1 MPAIFLGIEIILY
14 MCYNILYIFRDWRKY
29 EEKKVYT
36 MNIII
41 VGGGTVGSAICT
53 QLARED
59 HDITVV
65 DENAEALAILADS
78 CDVFGVAGNGAE
90 VEVLRKAHAE
100 KADLLIAVSA
110 KDETNLLCCAVARKL
125 GTKHTVARVRNPEYS
140 ELTQLLQSD
149 MNLSFT
155 INPELAV
162 ANEIYRLLRFPS
174 AAKINTFCR
183 GKVELAEIVIDESS
197 PFCGVTLN
205 DLRRKLNI
213 KFLVCGV
220 LRAGVAH
227 IPSGHFSI
235 EAGDTV
241 CVTAPEK
248 EITNLFKAMG
258 VYKTPIKNVLI
269 AGGGRTTY
277 YLLSLLKNAKIDA
290 SVIDKDEDVCHDLA
304 AKYSCTVICDDSSRQ
319 EALLEAGI
327 KKADAFLALSGI
339 DEENAIISMYAK
351 AIDLDKVITMISRM
365 SYMDF
370 FKKAGLESIVSPRSA
385 TVSDIVRYVRSMTS
399 GGASSGIESLHKI
412 LGDGVEALEFSIK
425 NTIEGVTDIPLK
437 QLKPRAGVLIACIVR
452 GNEVIIPSGDDVISK
467 SDTVIVVTTG
477 NRTESIKDIIA

>member
-1 MPAIFLGIEIILY
+1 
-14 MCYNILYIFRDWRKY
+14 
-29 EEKKVYT
+29 

-41 VGGGTVGSAICT
+41 VGGGTVGSAICS

-65 DENAEALAILADS
+65 DENATALSEIADS
-78 CDVFGVAGNGAE
+78 CDVFGVVGNGAE
-90 VEVLRKAHAE
+90 ISVLRKARAD

-110 KDETNLLCCAVARKL
+110 KDETNILCCAAARKL

-140 ELTQLLQSD
+140 ELMQLLQSD

-155 INPELAV
+155 INPELAA

-183 GKVELAEIVIDESS
+183 GKVELAEFIIEESS
-197 PFCGVTLN
+197 PFCGITLN
-205 DLRRKLNI
+205 ELRRKLNI

-220 LRAGVAH
+220 LRRGQAH
-227 IPSGHFSI
+227 IPSGHFSL
-235 EAGDTV
+235 EADDTI
-241 CVTAPEK
+241 CVTAPDK

-258 VYKTPIKNVLI
+258 IYKTPIKNVLI

-277 YLLSLLKNAKIDA
+277 YLQDMLQNAKINSTIIEKNEA
-290 SVIDKDEDVCHDLA
+290 VCHELA
-304 AKYSCTVICDDSSRQ
+304 TDYSCTVICDDSSRQ
-319 EALLEAGI
+319 ETLLECGI
-327 KKADAFLALSGI
+327 KKADAFLALSDV

-351 AIDLDKVITMISRM
+351 SLELDKVITMISRI

-370 FKKAGLESIVSPRSA
+370 FKNVGLESIVSPKSS

-399 GGASSGIESLHKI
+399 AGEASGIEALHKI
-412 LGDGVEALEFSIK
+412 LNDSVEALEFSI
-425 NTIEGVTDIPLK
+425 NSPIEGVTDIPLK

-452 GNEVIIPSGDDVISK
+452 GNDVIIPAGDDVISK
-467 SDTVIVVTTG
+467 NDTVIVVTSG
-477 NRTESIKDIIA
+477 KRTESIKDIIA

>member
-1 MPAIFLGIEIILY
+1 
-14 MCYNILYIFRDWRKY
+14 
-29 EEKKVYT
+29 

-41 VGGGTVGSAICT
+41 VGGGTVGSAICA
-53 QLARED
+53 QLAREK

-65 DENAEALAILADS
+65 DENAAALSEIANS
-78 CDVFGVAGNGAE
+78 CDVFGVVGNGAE
-90 VEVLRKAHAE
+90 ISILRKAHAD

-110 KDETNLLCCAVARKL
+110 KDETNILCCAAARKL

-140 ELTQLLQSD
+140 ELMQLLQSD

-155 INPELAV
+155 INPELAA

-183 GKVELAEIVIDESS
+183 DKVELAEFVIEESS
-197 PFCGVTLN
+197 PFCGITLN

-220 LRAGVAH
+220 LREGQAH
-227 IPSGHFSI
+227 IPSGHFSL

-241 CVTAPEK
+241 CVTAPDK

-277 YLLSLLKNAKIDA
+277 YLQDMLQNAKIN
-290 SVIDKDEDVCHDLA
+290 STIIEKDEEICHGLA
-304 AKYSCTVICDDSSRQ
+304 ADYSCTVICDDSSRQ
-319 EALLEAGI
+319 ETLLEAGI
-327 KKADAFLALSGI
+327 KKADAFLALSDV

-351 AIDLDKVITMISRM
+351 SLGLDKIITMISRI
-365 SYMDF
+365 SYIDF
-370 FKKAGLESIVSPRSA
+370 FKSAGLESIVSPKSS

-399 GGASSGIESLHKI
+399 AGEASDIEALHKI
-412 LGDGVEALEFSIK
+412 LNDSVEALEFSIK
-425 NTIEGVTDIPLK
+425 SNIEGVTDIPLK

-452 GNEVIIPSGDDVISK
+452 GNDVIIPTGDDVISK
-467 SDTVIVVTTG
+467 NDTVIVVTSG
-477 NRTESIKDIIA
+477 KRTESIKDIIA

>member
-1 MPAIFLGIEIILY
+1 
-14 MCYNILYIFRDWRKY
+14 
-29 EEKKVYT
+29 

-59 HDITVV
+59 HDITII
-65 DENAEALAILADS
+65 DENAEALAVLADS
-78 CDVFGVAGNGAE
+78 CDVFGVVGNGAE
-90 VEVLRKAHAE
+90 VSVLRKANAD

-110 KDETNLLCCAVARKL
+110 KDETNILCCAAARKL
-125 GTKHTVARVRNPEYS
+125 GTRHTVARVRNPEYS

-155 INPELAV
+155 INPELAA

-174 AAKINTFCR
+174 AAKINTFCQ
-183 GKVELAEIVIDESS
+183 GKVELAEIVIDKAS
-197 PFCGVTLN
+197 PFCGITLN

-220 LRAGVAH
+220 LREGVAH

-241 CVTAPEK
+241 CVTAPDK
-248 EITNLFKAMG
+248 ELTHLFKAMG
-258 VYKTPIKNVLI
+258 VYKTPIKNILI

-277 YLLSLLKNAKIDA
+277 YLLSLLEKAKINA
-290 SVIDKDEDVCHDLA
+290 TVIDKHEDGCRELA
-304 AKYSCTVICDDSSRQ
+304 AEYSCTVICDDSSRQ
-319 EALLEAGI
+319 ETLLEAGI
-327 KKADAFLALSGI
+327 KKADAFLALSDI

-351 AIDLDKVITMISRM
+351 ALDLDKVITMISRM

-370 FKKAGLESIVSPRSA
+370 FKKAGLESIVSPKSS

-399 GGASSGIESLHKI
+399 TGEASGIESLYKI
-412 LGDGVEALEFSIK
+412 LNDGVEALEFSIK
-425 NTIEGVTDIPLK
+425 SAIEDVTDIPLK
-437 QLKPRAGVLIACIVR
+437 QLKPRVGVLIACIVR
-452 GNEVIIPSGDDVISK
+452 GNEVIIPTGDDVISK
-467 SDTVIVVTTG
+467 GDTVIVVTSG
-477 NRTESIKDIIA
+477 DRTESIKDILA